1 MKHISVI
8 GCGTMGN
15 GIAQTFALF
24 EFKVKLYDISL
35 NNLDNAKKTIL
46 RNLERMVKKEVISH
60 SELEKTSENIS
71 YTNEINSVLN
81 SDLVIEAVTENI
93 KIKESIFKELDNKCP
108 EKTIIASNTS
118 SISIT
123 QLANATKRKD
133 KVIGMHFMNP
143 VPIMKL
149 VEVINSKYTSKET
162 TNIIL
167 ELSKKLNKIPLSV
180 NDYPG
185 FISNRILMPM
195 INEAIEAL
203 DQGVAN
209 VKNIDGIMK
218 LGMGHPMGP
227 LQLADLIGLDVCK
240 SILEVMLNGLKNEK
254 YRPNKLLIDL
264 VNEGKLGQKSGEG
277 FYDYTNSK
285 KAEFV
290 SKRFN
295 ND

>member
-1 MKHISVI
+1 MKNISVM

-15 GIAQTFALF
+15 GIAQTFAQF
-24 EFKVKLYDISL
+24 DYNVILYDISQD
-35 NNLDNAKKTIL
+35 NLEKAKLTID
-46 RNLERMVKKEVISH
+46 RNLERMVKKEVISK
-60 SELEKTSENIS
+60 EKKSDTLNKII
-71 YTNEINSVLN
+71 TTTDFNLIRN
-81 SDLVIEAVTENI
+81 SDLVIEAISENI
-93 KIKESIFKELDNKCP
+93 ELKKSIFSKLDVECDSN
-108 EKTIIASNTS
+108 TILASNTS

-123 QLANATKRKD
+123 ELADSTNRKD

-149 VEVINSKYTSKET
+149 VEIINSKHTSKST
-162 TNIIL
+162 TEKIVN
-167 ELSKKLNKIPLSV
+167 LSNQLNKIPLTV
-180 NDYPG
+180 NDFPG

-203 DQGVAN
+203 NDGVSE

-240 SILEVMLNGLKNEK
+240 SILEVMYKGLNKEK
-254 YRPNKLLIDL
+254 YMPNPLLNDM
-264 VNEGKLGQKSGEG
+264 VKKGSLGVKSGEG
-277 FYDYTNSK
+277 FYDYSESK
-285 KAEFV
+285 KAEMV
-290 SKRFN
+290 SKRFR

>member
-149 VEVINSKYTSKET
+149 VEVINSKYTSRET

-254 YRPNKLLIDL
+254 YRPNKLLVDL
-264 VNEGKLGQKSGEG
+264 VSEGKLGIKSGEG

-290 SKRFN
+290 SKRFYQ
-295 ND
+295 

>member
-46 RNLERMVKKEVISH
+46 RNLERMVKKGIISH

-149 VEVINSKYTSKET
+149 VEVINSKYTSRET

-254 YRPNKLLIDL
+254 YRPNKLLVDL
-264 VNEGKLGQKSGEG
+264 VSEGKLGIKSGEG
-277 FYDYTNSK
+277 FYDYANSK

-290 SKRFN
+290 SKRFHQ
-295 ND
+295 

>member
-24 EFKVKLYDISL
+24 EFKVKLYDISI

-46 RNLERMVKKEVISH
+46 KNLERMVKKEVISH

-254 YRPNKLLIDL
+254 YRPNKLLVDL
-264 VNEGKLGQKSGEG
+264 VSEGKLGVKSGEG
-277 FYDYTNSK
+277 FYDYANSK

-290 SKRFN
+290 SKRFC
-295 ND
+295 

>member
-35 NNLDNAKKTIL
+35 NNLDNAKKTII

-149 VEVINSKYTSKET
+149 VEVINSKYTSRET

-254 YRPNKLLIDL
+254 YRPNKLLVDL
-264 VNEGKLGQKSGEG
+264 VSEGKLGIKSGEG
-277 FYDYTNSK
+277 FYDYANSK

-290 SKRFN
+290 SKRFSQ
-295 ND
+295 

>member
-123 QLANATKRKD
+123 QLANSTKRKD

-149 VEVINSKYTSKET
+149 VEVINSKYTSRET

-290 SKRFN
+290 SKRFC
-295 ND
+295 

>member
-1 MKHISVI
+1 MKIISVI

-24 EFKVKLYDISL
+24 DYNVKLYDISL
-35 NNLDNAKKTIL
+35 NNLENAKKTIL
-46 RNLERMVKKEVISH
+46 KNLERMVNKEVINH
-60 SELEKTSENIS
+60 SDLQKTCNNIT
-71 YTNEINSVLN
+71 YTNDVNSVLN
-81 SDLVIEAVTENI
+81 SDLVIEAVTENLE
-93 KIKESIFKELDNKCP
+93 IKESIFKELDAKCP

-123 QLANATKRKD
+123 KLANVTKRKD

-149 VEVINSKYTSKET
+149 VEVINSKHTSLET
-162 TNIIL
+162 TNTIL
-167 ELSKKLNKIPLSV
+167 DLSKRLNKIPLSV

-240 SILEVMLNGLKNEK
+240 SILEVMQSGLKKEK
-254 YRPNKLLIDL
+254 YRPNKLLVDL
-264 VNEGKLGQKSGEG
+264 VNKGKLGVKSGEG

-285 KAEFV
+285 KAEFI
-290 SKRFN
+290 SKRFSK
-295 ND
+295 

>member
-46 RNLERMVKKEVISH
+46 RNLERMVKKGVISH

-149 VEVINSKYTSKET
+149 VEVINSKYTSRET

-254 YRPNKLLIDL
+254 YRPNKLLVDL
-264 VNEGKLGQKSGEG
+264 VSEGKLVIKSGEG
-277 FYDYTNSK
+277 FYDYANSK

-290 SKRFN
+290 SKRFSQ
-295 ND
+295 

>member
-1 MKHISVI
+1 MKNISVM

-15 GIAQTFALF
+15 GIAQTFAQF
-24 EFKVKLYDISL
+24 DYNVILYDISQDNL
-35 NNLDNAKKTIL
+35 EKAKLTIDRNLD
-46 RNLERMVKKEVISH
+46 RMVEKEVISK
-60 SELEKTSENIS
+60 EKKSDTLNKII
-71 YTNEINSVLN
+71 TTTDFNLIRN
-81 SDLVIEAVTENI
+81 SDLVIEAISENI
-93 KIKESIFKELDNKCP
+93 ELKKSIFSKLDLECDSN
-108 EKTIIASNTS
+108 TILASNTS

-123 QLANATKRKD
+123 ELADSTNRKD

-149 VEVINSKYTSKET
+149 VEIINSKYTSKST
-162 TNIIL
+162 TEKIVN
-167 ELSKKLNKIPLSV
+167 LSNQLNKIPLTV
-180 NDYPG
+180 NDFPG

-203 DQGVAN
+203 NDGVSE

-240 SILEVMLNGLKNEK
+240 SILEVMYKGLNKEK
-254 YRPNKLLIDL
+254 YMPNPLLNDM
-264 VNEGKLGQKSGEG
+264 VKKGSLGVKSGVG
-277 FYDYTNSK
+277 FYDYSESK
-285 KAEFV
+285 KAEMV
-290 SKRFN
+290 SKRFR

>member
-123 QLANATKRKD
+123 QLANSTKRKD

-254 YRPNKLLIDL
+254 YRPNKLLVDL
-264 VNEGKLGQKSGEG
+264 VSEGKLGIKSGEG
-277 FYDYTNSK
+277 FYDYANSK

-290 SKRFN
+290 SKRFSQ
-295 ND
+295 

>member
-46 RNLERMVKKEVISH
+46 RNLERMVKKGVISH
-60 SELEKTSENIS
+60 SELEKPSENIS

-149 VEVINSKYTSKET
+149 VEVINSKYTSRET

-254 YRPNKLLIDL
+254 YRPNKLLVDL
-264 VNEGKLGQKSGEG
+264 VSEGKLGIKSGEG

-290 SKRFN
+290 SKRFYQ
-295 ND
+295 

>member
-1 MKHISVI
+1 MKIISVI

-24 EFKVKLYDISL
+24 DFNVKLYDISL
-35 NNLDNAKKTIL
+35 SNLDNAKKTIL
-46 RNLERMVKKEVISH
+46 KNLERMVNKEVINH
-60 SELEKTSENIS
+60 SDLQKTCNNIT
-71 YTNEINSVLN
+71 YTNDVNSVLN
-81 SDLVIEAVTENI
+81 SDLVIEAVTENLEI
-93 KIKESIFKELDNKCP
+93 KKSIFKELDAKCP

-123 QLANATKRKD
+123 KLANVTKRKD

-149 VEVINSKYTSKET
+149 VEVINSKHTSLET
-162 TNIIL
+162 TNTIL
-167 ELSKKLNKIPLSV
+167 DLSKKLNKIPLSV

-227 LQLADLIGLDVCK
+227 LQLADLIGLDVCN
-240 SILEVMLNGLKNEK
+240 SILEVMQNGLKKEK
-254 YRPNKLLIDL
+254 YRPNKLLVDL
-264 VNEGKLGQKSGEG
+264 VNKGKLGVKSGEG

-285 KAEFV
+285 KAEFI
-290 SKRFN
+290 SKRFSK
-295 ND
+295 

>member
-1 MKHISVI
+1 MKIISVI

-24 EFKVKLYDISL
+24 DFNVKLYDISL
-35 NNLDNAKKTIL
+35 SNLDNAKKTIL
-46 RNLERMVKKEVISH
+46 KNLERMVNKEVINH
-60 SELEKTSENIS
+60 SDLQKTCNNIT
-71 YTNEINSVLN
+71 YTNDVNSVLN
-81 SDLVIEAVTENI
+81 SDLVIEAVTENLEI
-93 KIKESIFKELDNKCP
+93 KKSIFKELDAKCP

-123 QLANATKRKD
+123 KLANVTKRKD

-149 VEVINSKYTSKET
+149 VEVINSKHTSLET
-162 TNIIL
+162 TNTIL
-167 ELSKKLNKIPLSV
+167 DLSKKLNKIPLSV

-240 SILEVMLNGLKNEK
+240 SILEVMQNGLKKEK
-254 YRPNKLLIDL
+254 YRPNKLLVDL
-264 VNEGKLGQKSGEG
+264 VNKGKLGVKSGEG

-285 KAEFV
+285 KAEFI
-290 SKRFN
+290 SKRFSK
-295 ND
+295 

>member
-203 DQGVAN
+203 DQGVAI

-218 LGMGHPMGP
+218 LGMGHPMGR

-240 SILEVMLNGLKNEK
+240 SMLEVMLNGLKNEK
-254 YRPNKLLIDL
+254 YRPNKLLVDL
-264 VNEGKLGQKSGEG
+264 VSEGKLGIKSGEG

-290 SKRFN
+290 SKRFYH
-295 ND
+295 

>member
-1 MKHISVI
+1 MKYISVI

-149 VEVINSKYTSKET
+149 VEVINSKYTSRET

-167 ELSKKLNKIPLSV
+167 KLSKKLNKIPLSV

-254 YRPNKLLIDL
+254 YRPNKLLVDL
-264 VNEGKLGQKSGEG
+264 VSEGKLGIKSGEG
-277 FYDYTNSK
+277 FYDYANSK

-290 SKRFN
+290 SKRFSQ
-295 ND
+295 

>member
-1 MKHISVI
+1 MKIISVI

-24 EFKVKLYDISL
+24 DFNVKLYDISL
-35 NNLDNAKKTIL
+35 NNLENAKKTIL
-46 RNLERMVKKEVISH
+46 KNLERMVNKEVINH
-60 SELEKTSENIS
+60 SDLQKTCNNIT
-71 YTNEINSVLN
+71 YTSDVNSVLN
-81 SDLVIEAVTENI
+81 SDLVIEAVTENLE
-93 KIKESIFKELDNKCP
+93 IKESIFKELDAKCP

-123 QLANATKRKD
+123 KLANVTKRKD

-149 VEVINSKYTSKET
+149 VEVINSRYTSLET
-162 TNIIL
+162 TNTIL
-167 ELSKKLNKIPLSV
+167 DLSKKLNKIPLSV

-240 SILEVMLNGLKNEK
+240 SILEVMQSGLKKEK
-254 YRPNKLLIDL
+254 YRPNKLLVDL
-264 VNEGKLGQKSGEG
+264 VNKGKLGVKSGEG

-285 KAEFV
+285 KAEFI
-290 SKRFN
+290 SKRFSK
-295 ND
+295 

>member
-123 QLANATKRKD
+123 QLANSTKRKD

-149 VEVINSKYTSKET
+149 VEVINSKYTSRET

-254 YRPNKLLIDL
+254 YRPNKLLVDL
-264 VNEGKLGQKSGEG
+264 VSEGKLGIKSGEG
-277 FYDYTNSK
+277 FYDYANSK

-290 SKRFN
+290 SKRFSQ
-295 ND
+295 

>member
-46 RNLERMVKKEVISH
+46 RNLERMVKKEIISH

-149 VEVINSKYTSKET
+149 VEVINSKYTSRET

-254 YRPNKLLIDL
+254 YRPNKLLVDL
-264 VNEGKLGQKSGEG
+264 VSEGKLGIKSGEG
-277 FYDYTNSK
+277 FYDYANSK

-290 SKRFN
+290 SKRFSQ
-295 ND
+295 

>member
-60 SELEKTSENIS
+60 SELEKSSENIS

-123 QLANATKRKD
+123 QLANSTKRKD

-149 VEVINSKYTSKET
+149 VEVINSKYTSRET

-254 YRPNKLLIDL
+254 YRPNKLLVDL
-264 VNEGKLGQKSGEG
+264 VNEGKLGIKSGEG
-277 FYDYTNSK
+277 FYDYTNSR

-290 SKRFN
+290 SKRFCQ
-295 ND
+295 

>member
-1 MKHISVI
+1 MKYISVI

-123 QLANATKRKD
+123 QLANSTKRKD

-149 VEVINSKYTSKET
+149 VEVINSKYTSRET

-254 YRPNKLLIDL
+254 YRPNKLLVDL
-264 VNEGKLGQKSGEG
+264 VSEGKLGIKSGEG
-277 FYDYTNSK
+277 FYDYAKSK

-290 SKRFN
+290 SKRFYQ
-295 ND
+295 

>member
-149 VEVINSKYTSKET
+149 VEVINSKYTSRET

-254 YRPNKLLIDL
+254 YRPNKLLADL
-264 VNEGKLGQKSGEG
+264 VSEGKLGIKSGEG
-277 FYDYTNSK
+277 FYDYANSK

-290 SKRFN
+290 SKRFHQ
-295 ND
+295 

>member
-167 ELSKKLNKIPLSV
+167 EISKKLNKIPLSV

-254 YRPNKLLIDL
+254 YRPNKLLVDL
-264 VNEGKLGQKSGEG
+264 VSEGKLGIKSGEG
-277 FYDYTNSK
+277 FYDYANSK

-290 SKRFN
+290 SKRFYQ
-295 ND
+295 